1 MTATATCSQ
10 LKTCRGGVWVNSY
23 VVRASS
29 GAQVALRIGMRS
41 HVDVCRL
48 CRSIGLVLFSLAL
61 LDDRDVVCE

>member
-1 MTATATCSQ
+1 
-10 LKTCRGGVWVNSY
+10 VNSY